1 MYIVSVTLE
10 GFKSYGQRTEING
23 FDPLFNAITGLNG
36 TGKSNILDG
45 ICFALGITNLSHLR
59 AGLLQDLVYKGGQAG
74 VTKASVTLKFNNQDK
89 SQAPCGYAQYDEI
102 TITRQVVLEGR
113 NKYMINGITVTY
125 QRVQDLFRSVQ
136 LNVNNPHFLIMQGRI
151 TKVLNMKPEEILS
164 MIEEAT
170 GTMMY
175 KTKREHAQRTIQK
188 KEAKLQEI
196 KTLIEEEICPK
207 LEKLKEERGHYLEF
221 QKVQREL
228 EHLTRLYI
236 AWKFVSLEESSSNA
250 EKDLVKAGEDM
261 ENMKNNI
268 NSGEEE
274 CKMIDEQIKLLQA
287 KADEE
292 RGGGLKDLETLL
304 KATEKNEAK
313 KQASLR
319 SLRDT
324 AQTEKQRRKQ
334 LLASVKEDEAAL
346 AGKTKELEKLEASFA
361 GLKDA
366 VQADRDALAAAQR
379 RFQAVSTGL
388 MANDDGEEA
397 TLAEQVIAV
406 RNSISTAQTEAK
418 KCAMQLKY
426 SEDELKRKSK
436 ELSST
441 ADGYKKDMA
450 KVEGLRKELQRL
462 EDQLSALNYQEGRD
476 EELEASRRQL
486 RAEIQ
491 QASEKAEIIQS
502 RYSLN
507 FRYSDPEPNFD
518 RSKVKGFLCQLIKLK
533 NPAFSN
539 ALEAVAGGR
548 LYNIV
553 IDNDQTGQKLLLKGN
568 LANRVTFVPLN
579 KIRGST
585 IPPDKLA
592 FAQKLVGA
600 DKVWAAIPLLE
611 FDATVAPAI
620 QWAFGSSFICK
631 DTNTASKVAFH
642 PKILIRSVTMDGDT
656 MDPGGTVSGGSAPK
670 TDASVLS
677 HLEVLRQAKEIC
689 ETKGA
694 ELQQVE
700 REAKSIVKVADRYRT
715 LQQQIDM
722 KRTELNMLEERLKQ
736 TTHHQHQE
744 EVDRL
749 KVTIEE
755 LKSRVSECK
764 EQELEGRK
772 KVSELEA
779 KIADSKGTRERE
791 LKAAQQVMD
800 KAKAKVEKSERDW
813 AGKEQDLETLRLET
827 KELMGSVEAGK
838 TQLANLEEELK
849 KMEADIQNAEEE
861 VKACSDE
868 VARIKGEVE
877 KKKEAINATNQ
888 EIDASVGR
896 RERLVKEKGELELEI
911 QKIKINM
918 TKLKTQAKE
927 SSAKVKE
934 LESKY
939 EWIQTDKQFFGQ
951 ANTEYD
957 FNNIDT
963 EETRKRIAT
972 LTDVKEKLSRNVNT
986 RSMNLLGKVEEQ
998 YNHLIRKKKI
1008 VLHDKEQIMRVIQ
1021 DLDDKKKRAVAKAWQ
1036 QVNKDFSSIFS
1047 TLLPGAQAKLQPPE
1061 GMEAVNGLEVK
1072 VGFGGLWKESL
1083 TELSGGQRSL
1093 VALSLILSML
1103 QFKPAPLYIL
1113 DEVDAAL
1120 DLSHTENIGRMLRT
1134 HFRNS
1139 QFIIVSLKDGMFNN
1153 ANVLFRTK
1161 FVDGVSAVTR
1171 TVHRQESDGQVTVST
1186 TTFTGQNPKAKG
1198 RKRPH

>member
-1 MYIVSVTLE
+1 MHIVSVTLE
-10 GFKSYGQRTEING
+10 GFKSYGQRTEIDG

-74 VTKASVTLKFNNQDK
+74 ITKASVTLKFNNEDK
-89 SQAPCGYAQYDEI
+89 TQTPCGYHQYAEI
-102 TITRQVVLEGR
+102 SITRQVVLEGR
-113 NKYMINGITVTY
+113 NKYMINGATVTY
-125 QRVQDLFRSVQ
+125 SKVQDLFRSVQ

-196 KTLIEEEICPK
+196 KALIEEEICPK
-207 LEKLKEERGHYLEF
+207 LDKLKEERGHYLEF

-236 AWKFVSLEESSSNA
+236 AWKFVSLEESSSSA
-250 EKDLVKAGEDM
+250 ETEYVKAD
-261 ENMKNNI
+261 ENMKSLKNDI
-268 NSGEEE
+268 TSGEEE
-274 CKMIDEQIKLLQA
+274 CRKIDDHIKALQA

-292 RGGGLKDLETLL
+292 RGGGLQDLEKAL
-304 KATEKNEAK
+304 KVSEKNEAK
-313 KQASLR
+313 RQASLR
-319 SLRDT
+319 SLRET
-324 AQTEKQRRKQ
+324 AETETKRRMQ
-334 LLASVKEDEAAL
+334 LEGSVKEDEAAL
-346 AGKTKELEKLEASFA
+346 AAKRKELEKLEASFA
-361 GLKDA
+361 GLREA
-366 VQADRDALAAAQR
+366 VKADREALAAAQR

-397 TLAEQVIAV
+397 TLAEQAIAA

-418 KCAMQLKY
+418 TCAMQLKY
-426 SEDELKRKSK
+426 SEDELKKKAK
-436 ELSST
+436 ELSLT
-441 ADGYKKDMA
+441 AEGYKKDKA
-450 KVEGLRKELQRL
+450 KVEGLKKELQKL
-462 EDQLSALNYQEGRD
+462 EEQLNALNYQEGRD
-476 EELEASRRQL
+476 EELETSRRRL
-486 RAEIQ
+486 KTEIQ
-491 QASEKAEIIQS
+491 QASEKAEIIES
-502 RYSLN
+502 RYALRFN
-507 FRYSDPEPNFD
+507 YTDPEPNFD
-518 RSKVKGFLCQLIKLK
+518 RSRVKGLLCQLVKIK
-533 NPAFSN
+533 NRAFAN
-539 ALEAVAGGR
+539 ALETVAGGR

-553 IDNDQTGQKLLLKGN
+553 VDNEQTGQKLLQRGN
-568 LANRVTFVPLN
+568 LQNRVTFVPLN
-579 KIRGST
+579 KIRGSS
-585 IPPDKLA
+585 IPADKLA
-592 FAQKLVGA
+592 FAQNLVGA
-600 DKVWAAIPLLE
+600 DKVWAALPLLE
-611 FDATVAPAI
+611 FDPSVTPAI
-620 QWAFGSSFICK
+620 QWAFGNSLICK
-631 DTNTASKVAFH
+631 DTETASKVAFH
-642 PKILIRSVTMDGDT
+642 PRILIRSVTMDGDS
-656 MDPGGTVSGGSAPK
+656 MDPGGTVSGGSAPRL
-670 TDASVLS
+670 DASVLN
-677 HLEVLRQAKEIC
+677 HLEALREAKEIC
-689 ETKGA
+689 AVKGA
-694 ELQQVE
+694 ELQQIE
-700 REAKSIVKVADRYRT
+700 RESKSIVKVAERYRT
-715 LQQQIDM
+715 LQQQIEL
-722 KRTELNMLEERLKQ
+722 KRTELNMLEERLRQ
-736 TTHHQHQE
+736 TTHHQYQE

-749 KVTIEE
+749 KVTIDE
-755 LKSRVSECK
+755 LKAKVSACK

-772 KVSELEA
+772 KVAELEA

-791 LKAAQQVMD
+791 LKAAQQAMD
-800 KAKAKVEKSERDW
+800 KAKAKVEKSDSNW

-827 KELMGSVEAGK
+827 KELTESVESGK
-838 TQLANLEEELK
+838 TQIATLDEELV
-849 KMEADIQNAEEE
+849 KMEADIVKAEEE
-861 VKACSDE
+861 VNKCSDE
-868 VARIKGEVE
+868 VAHIKGEVE
-877 KKKEAINATNQ
+877 KKKDAINATNH
-888 EIDASVGR
+888 EIDAAIGR
-896 RERLVKEKGELELEI
+896 REKLVKEKGEHELEI
-911 QKIKINM
+911 QKIKMNM

-951 ANTEYD
+951 PNTEYD

-963 EETRKRIAT
+963 EETRKRIAS
-972 LTDVKEKLSRNVNT
+972 LTEVKEKLSRNVDS
-986 RSMNLLGKVEEQ
+986 RSMGVLGKVEEQ

-1021 DLDDKKKRAVAKAWQ
+1021 DLDDKKKKAVAKAWQ
-1036 QVNKDFSSIFS
+1036 QVNKDFSSIFA

-1061 GMEAVNGLEVK
+1061 GMDAVNGLEVK

-1171 TVHRQESDGQVTVST
+1171 TVHRQESDGQVTEST
-1186 TTFTGQNPKAKG
+1186 STITGQNPRAKG
-1198 RKRPH
+1198 RRRPQ